1 MIFVHEARPSD
12 SPYVEGI
19 AYGRTA
25 CDGST
30 VRPAE
35 CRWHMVFVRRD
46 SDARALVVGPWTTA
60 GVASWG
66 AGAEILWVRF
76 ALGAFMPHLP
86 TRGLLD
92 AETALPDATGRS
104 FRLAGSSWPF
114 PGHEDVETLVERL
127 AREGVLDRDPVVS
140 AASTGRPPPGLSP
153 RTLRHRFLRATGLAQ
168 GAVRQAERAMRA
180 AELLRRGVPIP
191 DAVHGEGYFDQ
202 PHMTRSLRRWVGR
215 TPAQIAAAGKSE

>member
-1 MIFVHEARPSD
+1 MIVLHRARPSD

-19 AYGRTA
+19 TYGRTES
-25 CDGST
+25 DGST

-46 SDARALVVGPWTTA
+46 GDARALVAGPWTTP

-86 TRGLLD
+86 MRSLLD
-92 AETALPDATGRS
+92 AETPLPDATGRS
-104 FRLAGSSWPF
+104 FWLAGSSWPF

-127 AREGVLDRDPVVS
+127 AREGVLDRDPVVG
-140 AASTGRPPPGLSP
+140 AASTGQPPPGLSP

-180 AELLRRGVPIP
+180 AELLRRGVPIFE
-191 DAVHGEGYFDQ
+191 AIHEEGYFDQ

-215 TPAQIAAAGKSE
+215 TPARISTAGKSE

>member
-1 MIFVHEARPSD
+1 MIVVHEARTSD

-19 AYGRTA
+19 TYGRTE

-35 CRWHMVFVRRD
+35 CRWHMVFIRRD
-46 SDARALVVGPWTTA
+46 GEARALVVGPWSTA

-92 AETALPDATGRS
+92 AETALPGATGRS
-104 FRLAGSSWPF
+104 FWLAGSSWPF
-114 PGHEDVETLVERL
+114 PCHEDVETFVERL
-127 AREGVLDRDPVVS
+127 AREGVLDRDPVVD

-191 DAVHGEGYFDQ
+191 DAVHEEGYFDQ
-202 PHMTRSLRRWVGR
+202 PHMTRSLRRWVGL
-215 TPAQIAAAGKSE
+215 TPARISAAGKSA

>member
-1 MIFVHEARPSD
+1 MIVVHEARPSD

-19 AYGRTA
+19 AYGRTES
-25 CDGST
+25 DGST

-35 CRWHMVFVRRD
+35 CRWHMVFDRRD
-46 SDARALVVGPWTTA
+46 GDARALVVGPWTTA

-86 TRGLLD
+86 TRSLLD
-92 AETALPDATGRS
+92 AETALPNVAGRS
-104 FRLAGSSWPF
+104 FWLAGSSWPF
-114 PGHEDVETLVERL
+114 PGYEDVETFVERL
-127 AREGVLDRDPVVS
+127 AREDVLDRDPVVG
-140 AASTGRPPPGLSP
+140 AASSGRPPAGLSA

-180 AELLRRGVPIP
+180 TELLRRGVPIP
-191 DAVHGEGYFDQ
+191 AAVHEEGYFDQ
-202 PHMTRSLRRWVGR
+202 PHLTRSLRRWVGR
-215 TPAQIAAAGKSE
+215 TPAQISAGKSG